1 MKIRNTMLITAAIG
15 CLASILYNFLIPE
28 FDIIIAAPIVYFP
41 IVYLAIVCYL
51 KFCGVK
57 DAVWIATVIDSPIWI
72 SLLICAVDIVLGTTS
87 FIEYAIR
94 SIPFAVTASVVILEY
109 QLHKIKK
116 H

>member
-1 MKIRNTMLITAAIG
+1 MLITAAIG

-28 FDIIIAAPIVYFP
+28 DDIIIAAPIVYFP
-41 IVYLAIVCYL
+41 IAYLAIVCYL

-57 DAVWIATVIDSPIWI
+57 DAVWIATVIVSPIWI
-72 SLLICAVDIVLGTTS
+72 SLLICIVD
-87 FIEYAIR
+87 IEYAIR

-109 QLHKIKK
+109 KLHKIKK